1 MTFPSLATKSYYNVF
16 DSSVHDMTSPNF
28 FPICTTLGMGVSLK
42 KYKGIKTS
50 SLRALTLFKDLFHYC
65 VTHKKSHFCKIFN
78 FACLRRRGFWHF
90 EEITTFIKVCVW
102 TFYVIILHKML
113 PLKNV
118 PQIFAELCWIHMDS
132 KIFTRQNLNL
142 IKCEYYCNCDQFG

>member
-1 MTFPSLATKSYYNVF
+1 MEYCTHCWCKTPKQI
-16 DSSVHDMTSPNF
+16 VHWHFRVSRQNHTTTCLTAAYMIWLPLIF
-28 FPICTTLGMGVSLK
+28 FRFVLCTLGMGVSLK

-50 SLRALTLFKDLFHYC
+50 SLRVLTLFKDLFHYC
-65 VTHKKSHFCKIFN
+65 VTHKKSHYCKIFN

-90 EEITTFIKVCVW
+90 EEITTFIKICVW

-118 PQIFAELCWIHMDS
+118 PQIFAELCCIHMDS
-132 KIFTRQNLNL
+132 KI
-142 IKCEYYCNCDQFG
+142 